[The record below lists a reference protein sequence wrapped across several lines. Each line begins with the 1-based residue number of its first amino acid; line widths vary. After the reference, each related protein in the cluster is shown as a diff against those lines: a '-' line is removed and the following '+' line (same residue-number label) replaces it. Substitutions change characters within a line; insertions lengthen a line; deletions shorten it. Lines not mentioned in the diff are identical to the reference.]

1 MNRVLVLGARDT
13 ATAWSRRLRQLPRNS
28 NGGRRTS
35 KGKGE
40 SYEAVLVVND
50 RSPAAV
56 AHLSRALQLKQRR
69 PELAIAV
76 LSVVEPSAI
85 DPDAALDNSGL
96 SLAEADRVLEFDRL
110 QAAATMVAEHPE
122 LSVSVRAGVLT
133 FEYSG

>member
-1 MNRVLVLGARDT
+1 MNKVLVLGARDT
-13 ATAWSRRLRQLPRNS
+13 ATAWSRRLRQLPRAGS
-28 NGGRRTS
+28 GRRS
-35 KGKGE
+35 HKND

-76 LSVVEPSAI
+76 LSVVDPSAP
-85 DPDAALDNSGL
+85 DADAALEKAGL
-96 SLAEADRVLEFDRL
+96 SLAEASRVLEFDRL
-110 QAAATMVAEHPE
+110 QAAATMVAENPE